1 MILKQIS
8 IFLENKQGMLATVT
22 RSLSEKGI
30 NIRALSLADT
40 ERFGILRIIA
50 DNTETALAALHDMG
64 VTAKVS
70 DVVGVEVPDRPGGL
84 AEILSRFED
93 ASISLEYMYA
103 EVQGKGD
110 NALLIMKLDPM
121 DRALQI
127 LAEEKH

>member
-8 IFLENKQGMLATVT
+8 VFLENKQGMLATVT

-50 DNTETALAALHDMG
+50 DNTEGALIALHDMG

-84 AEILSRFED
+84 AEILSRFEQ

-103 EVQGKGD
+103 EVQGRGD
-110 NALLIMKLDPM
+110 KALLVMKLDPM
-121 DRALQI
+121 EQALDVLQGD
-127 LAEEKH
+127 ER